1 MCPSPSCRSLLH
13 NCRLL
18 SHLPSV
24 SGLNNLMSSQPFL
37 TGHIFLTFE
46 EVYYKILSSYV
57 SWLGSWSPAS
67 HKDPRGVSEARLLQL
82 QLPSCICPLS
92 SVQCPICRVPYAV
105 VGAHK
110 AGGLLAEDISAA
122 PRPEGMLSCT
132 VENPCPALPS
142 LTCSGMV
149 PSIFLA
155 LLSHPHGL
163 FLVGPHFP
171 FTKGEFRGRL
181 TPSLLVQGVL
191 SGCEGQRDDLT
202 PLWNRVTHGR

>member
-46 EVYYKILSSYV
+46 EVYYKILSSYA

-67 HKDPRGVSEARLLQL
+67 CKDPRGVSEARLLQL

-155 LLSHPHGL
+155 LLSHPML
-163 FLVGPHFP
+163 FFWWVLIFP
-171 FTKGEFRGRL
+171 S
-181 TPSLLVQGVL
+181 P
-191 SGCEGQRDDLT
+191 
-202 PLWNRVTHGR
+202 RVSSEAG